1 MLRAPLP
8 CATLASLEEHT
19 YCPSRVLSAG
29 HQRFQ
34 GAYSHKPPH
43 RVHLPRALYYTTSA
57 KPARPKGWKAVLVMA
72 PVEMANTARQGSG
85 LRATGRV
92 LAIPNGATGNGEERR
107 GGVE

>member
-1 MLRAPLP
+1 MLPHLYLVLLHSLRSTIAPAEFYPRAINLP
-8 CATLASLEEHT
+8 SQASYRL
-19 YCPSRVLSAG
+19 
-29 HQRFQ
+29 
-34 GAYSHKPPH
+34 
-43 RVHLPRALYYTTSA
+43 HLPRALYYTTLA